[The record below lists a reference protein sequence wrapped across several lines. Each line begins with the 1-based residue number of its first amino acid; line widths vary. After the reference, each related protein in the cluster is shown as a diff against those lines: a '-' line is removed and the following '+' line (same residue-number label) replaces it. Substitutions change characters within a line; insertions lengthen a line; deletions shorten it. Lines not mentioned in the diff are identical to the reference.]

1 MVHPTKLFTSV
12 GLAQARPNKT
22 LHLVAR
28 RYYMVPTQ
36 GGVSFPLECGLFY
49 CLLLL
54 PGIMS
59 DQNTTMLAQPPYLSD
74 ICQITHQQL

>member
-1 MVHPTKLFTSV
+1 MSPTVFMY
-12 GLAQARPNKT
+12 PIKT

-28 RYYMVPTQ
+28 RYYMVLTQ
-36 GGVSFPLECGLFY
+36 GRTLSQFY

-59 DQNTTMLAQPPYLSD
+59 DQDVTMLAQPLRLSD
-74 ICQITHQQL
+74 ILVRSLINSYNLH